1 VRDIRGSHQPQ
12 CQAGNR
18 KIPGIIQS
26 EERKGYVEVKLF
38 VVAVFL
44 IAYVLLVAKKG
55 HPFMVLGSSIV
66 LLFLSRA
73 ISLKQAVTSIN
84 FNVLGVFLG
93 TMVLSGLFIFSNVP
107 AYLATK
113 LVARS
118 KNVGMALLSVCFL
131 AGFISSFVENV
142 ATVLIVAP
150 IAFEV
155 AKKLKANPVPF
166 LIGIAVYS
174 NLQGCATMIG
184 DSPSIL
190 LALSSGMN
198 FMDFFWIKGRPSIAF
213 AVELGA
219 LASFFVL
226 YLLFKKYKQPVS
238 RIEEVKVKTWFP
250 TWLLVLMMSTLAL
263 SSFIKNKPPY
273 SIAFICI
280 FYGIVGLV
288 WHELK
293 HKESLSLI
301 KDFDWHTFFFL
312 IGIFVLVGSLSYT
325 GVINDIANFIINFT
339 KGNKFLAYTI
349 IVWLSVLLS
358 AFIDNIPYIVAMIPV
373 AKLIAASLGMSPQA
387 LLFGLLIGTSL
398 GGNITPIGASANV
411 VAVGLLRKQ
420 KYHVKFG
427 DFVKIGLPFTLAA
440 VGAAYVFLWFVWGK

>member
-1 VRDIRGSHQPQ
+1 M
-12 CQAGNR
+12 
-18 KIPGIIQS
+18 
-26 EERKGYVEVKLF
+26 KLF
-38 VVAVFL
+38 VVILFL
-44 IAYVLLVAKKG
+44 ITYILLATKRG
-55 HPFMVLGSSIV
+55 HPFIVLGGAIG

-73 ISLKQAVTSIN
+73 INLTQVVSSIN

-93 TMVLSGLFIFSNVP
+93 TMILSGLFIFSSVP

-113 LVARS
+113 LVDRS
-118 KNVGMALLSVCFL
+118 KTIGMALLSVCIL

-166 LIGIAVYS
+166 LIGIAVSS

-184 DSPSIL
+184 DSPSII

-198 FMDFFWIKGRPSIAF
+198 FMDFFWMKGKPGITF

-219 LASFFVL
+219 IASFYVL
-226 YLLFKKYKQPVS
+226 YLLFKKYKEPVAQV
-238 RIEEVKVKTWFP
+238 EEVKVKTWFP
-250 TWLLVLMMSTLAL
+250 TGLLSAMMLTLAT
-263 SSFIKNKPPY
+263 SSFIKNKPTY
-273 SIAFICI
+273 TIAFICLI
-280 FYGIVGLV
+280 YGIIGLI

-293 HKESLSLI
+293 HRESLSLV
-301 KDFDWHTFFFL
+301 KDLDWHTFFFL
-312 IGIFVLVGSLSYT
+312 IGIFILVGSLTYQ
-325 GVINDIANFIINFT
+325 GIIDDIAKSIIQFT
-339 KGNKFLAYTI
+339 KGEKFLAYTI

-358 AFIDNIPYIVAMIPV
+358 SFVDNIPYVVAMIPV
-373 AKLIAASLGMSPQA
+373 AKLVANSLGAPQE
-387 LLFGLLIGTSL
+387 LFLFGLLIGTSL

-420 KYHVKFG
+420 NHHVKFG
-427 DFVKIGLPFTLAA
+427 EFVKIGLPFTLAA
-440 VGAAYVFLWFVWGK
+440 VSVAYLFIWLIWGK